1 MIVTDKFITTKALQT
16 EEQSIGKT
24 FKTGFRDRDSMT
36 WRKVSSRA
44 NL

>member
-1 MIVTDKFITTKALQT
+1 MADKCITTKALQT

-24 FKTGFRDRDSMT
+24 FKTTFRDRNPEI
-36 WRKVSSRA
+36 WRKVISRT